1 MVSYL
6 VTGGTGFLGRRVV
19 QGLLEHDRDAVV
31 HVLVR
36 EASVAKLTELAAG
49 WDAEHRVFP
58 LIGDLTAENLGL
70 QDDPPRVEHIVHAG
84 AVYDMTADEESAY
97 AANVAGTRSVVAL
110 ATELGAM
117 LHHVSSVAVAGDHRG
132 KFFEDDFDLGQQLHS
147 PYHRTKFA
155 AEKLVREAKGLRWRV
170 YRPAII
176 VGDSRTGEMDK
187 IDGPY
192 YFFPAIARLAGL
204 PAELPLPLPDLGAT
218 NIVPVDYVA
227 AAMVRLITRPGPNK
241 RTFHLVNPEPQPFG
255 DIYAALAR
263 AAGAPTGL
271 GTLPGSNAALRAL
284 AQVPG
289 ATAVRDLL
297 MQQLGVPAEV
307 APHVSF
313 ESEFVS
319 DSTRARLRGLPVP
332 AFDSYADKLWDYWR
346 AHLDPDRARRVDT
359 GDPLRGRIVL
369 ITGASSGIGLATSHA
384 VARRGA
390 TVLMVARNLD
400 ELEAAAAAVRAEGGA
415 AQAYSCDITDEKAVE
430 LLVKQVLAD
439 HGHVDYAVNNAGR
452 SIRRSVLDSTD
463 RMHDFERTMAVNYF
477 GAVRLILALLPA
489 MRERRFGHFVNI
501 SSIAVQ
507 TKLPRFAAYV
517 ASKSALDTFSEI
529 AAVENADAGITF
541 TSVRMPLVRTP
552 MIAPT
557 ELYRSIPVHSPEQAA
572 DLVVRALEQRPA
584 RIDTPI
590 GTFAQLVDTVL
601 PSVKKAILHRGFRM
615 FGDTTP
621 ARATD
626 ATPARNTD
634 AAPADADAAQSAD
647 DTSAATPTTTTRT
660 VRATAS
666 TRTTEA
672 AAPTRSPLLA
682 LAPVV
687 QPLMSLPAPAARVAN
702 RIPGLHW

>member
-1 MVSYL
+1 MVSYI

-19 QGLLEHDRDAVV
+19 QGLLEDDPGTVI

-36 EASVAKLTELAAG
+36 EASAAKLDELAAG
-49 WDAEHRVFP
+49 WNAQDRVFP
-58 LIGDLTAENLGL
+58 LIGDLAAEGLGL
-70 QDDPPRVEHIVHAG
+70 QDDPPAAEHVVHLG

-97 AANVAGTRSVVAL
+97 AANVTGTRGVIAL
-110 ATELGAM
+110 ATGLGAM

-132 KFFEDDFDLGQQLHS
+132 QFFEDDFDLGQNLNS

-155 AEKLVREAKGLRWRV
+155 AEKLVRESKGLRWRV

-204 PAELPLPLPDLGAT
+204 PSELPLPLPDLGAT

-227 AAMVRLITRPGPNK
+227 AAMVRLIRRPGLHK
-241 RTFHLVNPEPQPFG
+241 RTFHLVNPDPQPFAEV
-255 DIYAALAR
+255 YAALAR
-263 AAGAPTGL
+263 AAGAPAGL
-271 GTLPGSNAALRAL
+271 GAVPGSHAALQAL
-284 AQVPG
+284 AHLPG
-289 ATAVRDLL
+289 ATQARDVLL
-297 MQQLGVPAEV
+297 RQVGIPAEV

-313 ESEFVS
+313 ASEFVS

-332 AFDSYADKLWDYWR
+332 AFESYAAELWQYWR
-346 AHLDPDRARRVDT
+346 AHLDPDRARRGES
-359 GDPLRGRIVL
+359 GDRLRGRIVL
-369 ITGASSGIGLATSHA
+369 VTGASSGIGLATAHA

-400 ELEAAAAAVRAEGGA
+400 ELEAAAADVRAESGA

-452 SIRRSVLDSTD
+452 SIRRSVLNSTD

-477 GAVRLILALLPA
+477 GAVRLILALLPG

-557 ELYRSIPVHSPEQAA
+557 ELYRSIPVHTPEQAA
-572 DLVVRALEQRPA
+572 AIVVRALQERPA

-590 GTFAQLVDTVL
+590 GTFAQLVETVL
-601 PSVKKAILHRGFRM
+601 PSVKKTILHQGFRR
-615 FGDTTP
+615 FGES
-621 ARATD
+621 RAAERGGD
-626 ATPARNTD
+626 ATQPPER
-634 AAPADADAAQSAD
+634 SGG
-647 DTSAATPTTTTRT
+647 
-660 VRATAS
+660 RA
-666 TRTTEA
+666 
-672 AAPTRSPLLA
+672 PLLA
-682 LAPVV
+682 LAPIVR
-687 QPLMSLPAPAARVAN
+687 PLMGLPTPAARIVN

>member
-19 QGLLEHDRDAVV
+19 QGLLEHDHDAVV

-36 EASVAKLTELAAG
+36 EASIAKLAELADG
-49 WDAEHRVFP
+49 WGAQHRVFP
-58 LIGDLTAENLGL
+58 VLGDLTAENLGL
-70 QDDPPRVEHIVHAG
+70 QDVPPRVSHIVHLG
-84 AVYDMTADEESAY
+84 AVYDMTADEETAY
-97 AANVAGTRSVVAL
+97 AANVTGTRSVIAL
-110 ATELGAM
+110 ATELDAV

-132 KFFEDDFDLGQQLHS
+132 KFFEDDFDLGQQLPS

-155 AEKLVREAKGLRWRV
+155 AEKLVREAEGVRWRV
-170 YRPAII
+170 YRPSII

-192 YFFPAIARLAGL
+192 YFFPAIDRLAGL
-204 PAELPLPLPDLGAT
+204 PSALPVPLPDLGAT

-227 AAMVRLITRPGPNK
+227 AAMVRLITRPGLLR
-241 RTFHLVNPEPQPFG
+241 RTFHLVNPDPQPFG

-271 GTLPGSNAALRAL
+271 GTVPGSQSALRAL

-289 ATAVRDLL
+289 VTQVRDMLL
-297 MQQLGVPAEV
+297 QQWGIPAEV

-319 DSTRARLRGLPVP
+319 DTTRARLRGLPVP
-332 AFDSYADKLWDYWR
+332 TFDSYAEKLWDYWR
-346 AHLDPDRARRVDT
+346 THLDPNRARHT
-359 GDPLRGRIVL
+359 GDQLRGRTVL
-369 ITGASSGIGLATSHA
+369 ITGASSGIGLATAHA

-390 TVLMVARNLD
+390 TVLMVARDLD
-400 ELEAAAAAVRAEGGA
+400 DLESAAAAVRAESGA

-439 HGHVDYAVNNAGR
+439 HDHVDYTVNNAGR
-452 SIRRSVLDSTD
+452 SIRRSVLESTD

-477 GAVRLILALLPA
+477 GAVRLILALLPS
-489 MRERRFGHFVNI
+489 MRARRFGHFVNI

-541 TSVRMPLVRTP
+541 TSIRMPLVRTP

-557 ELYRSIPVHSPEQAA
+557 ELYRSLPVHTPEQAA
-572 DLVVRALEQRPA
+572 AIVVRALEQRPA

-590 GTFAQLVDTVL
+590 GTFAQLVDTVM
-601 PSVKKAILHRGFRM
+601 PSVKKAILHRGFRLL
-615 FGDTTP
+615 GE
-621 ARATD
+621 
-626 ATPARNTD
+626 
-634 AAPADADAAQSAD
+634 S
-647 DTSAATPTTTTRT
+647 TPTRKNSG
-660 VRATAS
+660 TAIS
-666 TRTTEA
+666 ETAGEVA
-672 AAPTRSPLLA
+672 NKAPVGGPLLA
-682 LAPVV
+682 LAPII
-687 QPLMSLPAPAARVAN
+687 QPLMSLPGPAARIAN